1 MSRFL
6 VHFLGFCGVRLGT
19 GQFPAP
25 FFNST
30 ASLSHR
36 IFKYCNQ
43 PFTPF
48 FNSTTN
54 LSLTFNTPFFNIATS
69 LLHSIFNYVCNI
81 TLFLTTISH
90 FLPPYSKI
98 LILLLISSIH
108 TYNKLWVYFNGVTR
122 TFSS

>member
-25 FFNST
+25 FFNIAT
-30 ASLSHR
+30 SLS
-36 IFKYCNQ
+36 
-43 PFTPF
+43 PA
-48 FNSTTN
+48 
-54 LSLTFNTPFFNIATS
+54 FNTPFFNIATS
-69 LLHSIFNYVCNI
+69 LSPAFNTPFFNITTSLLHCIFNYVYNI
-81 TLFLTTISH
+81 TPFLTTISH